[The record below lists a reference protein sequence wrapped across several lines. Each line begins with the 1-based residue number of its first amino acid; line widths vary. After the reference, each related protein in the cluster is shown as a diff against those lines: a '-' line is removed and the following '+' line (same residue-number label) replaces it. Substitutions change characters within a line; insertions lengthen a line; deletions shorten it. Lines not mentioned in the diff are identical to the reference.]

1 MQESKTCWD
10 VHQYWFLSIQ
20 LRSLSCPVMLDW
32 ELSHITEEGKNAI
45 AYVSQP
51 LASAEQNYP
60 HLEKE
65 GLTIIFGVKK
75 NHQYLYGYKFFYIY
89 GSQTIHCVTIFLTNY
104 SDRTYINN
112 EIQWQGFKYNLWLKH
127 LFIQKYERNQ
137 RFLFWNAPSGLSGF
151 NTRLKIWCLRWFC
164 IATDNESTFV
174 SGW

>member
-75 NHQYLYGYKFFYIY
+75 NHQYLY
-89 GSQTIHCVTIFLTNY
+89 Y